1 MPVQSDCCTGVL
13 FVSVDERYKLR
24 FIFLI
29 RIFVIYKPNTKTIN
43 YEKIFIFIGS
53 RCYVCR
59 KS

>member
-13 FVSVDERYKLR
+13 FASVDERYKLR

-29 RIFVIYKPNTKTIN
+29 LIFVIYKPNTKTIN
-43 YEKIFIFIGS
+43 YEKIFIFVGS